1 MKIKQNTTKN
11 KVYYTVL
18 TISYYILL
26 YLTIPLCFSLSN
38 ALLPAWCWS
47 WGRVAPTTAAPCAN
61 MQSCTTRIFDS
72 QTRSRES
79 NPASPSLNRRNPGT
93 IREQSGNSLHSKRAT
108 VARRCKRKHFKHFQT
123 FSNLDVSTC
132 SKSSQLVVSTGAP
145 RCRLLNSKRNWRMT
159 PRKSCRTCRRS
170 WMERTR
176 NCKQCPG
183 YHWWC
188 SDVSNLSKVF
198 RTFQLFSDWDCG
210 LMHFVI
216 VCMIFFLFRPWFG
229 ASIGLIWCT
238 IFKPSIG
245 W

>member
-1 MKIKQNTTKN
+1 
-11 KVYYTVL
+11 
-18 TISYYILL
+18 
-26 YLTIPLCFSLSN
+26 
-38 ALLPAWCWS
+38 
-47 WGRVAPTTAAPCAN
+47 

-79 NPASPSLNRRNPGT
+79 NPASPSLNRQNPGT
-93 IREQSGNSLHSKRAT
+93 IRERSGNSLHSKRAT

-132 SKSSQLVVSTGAP
+132 SKSSQLVVSTGAV

-183 YHWWC
+183 YHWSC

-198 RTFQLFSDWDCG
+198 RTSNFSDIFRLG
-210 LMHFVI
+210 LQVNAFCHSLYD
-216 VCMIFFLFRPWFG
+216 FL
-229 ASIGLIWCT
+229 SVSTMIWC
-238 IFKPSIG
+238 INRADLVHDF
-245 W
+245 

>member
-123 FSNLDVSTC
+123 FSNIFKPWCFNLFKVVSTC
-132 SKSSQLVVSTGAP
+132 GFHRCPAVQVAEQQKELADDAAQKLQNLQEELNGKDEELQTVSWLSLVMQWCFEPFEGFSNFSAIFRLGLRVDAFCHSLYDFLSVST
-145 RCRLLNSKRNWRMT
+145 M
-159 PRKSCRTCRRS
+159 
-170 WMERTR
+170 
-176 NCKQCPG
+176 
-183 YHWWC
+183 
-188 SDVSNLSKVF
+188 
-198 RTFQLFSDWDCG
+198 
-210 LMHFVI
+210 
-216 VCMIFFLFRPWFG
+216 
-229 ASIGLIWCT
+229 IWC
-238 IFKPSIG
+238 INRADLVHDF
-245 W
+245 